1 MEETLFIINPVSA
14 RGTTPRFWAE
24 ARRELEKLEI
34 KFSEQLTS
42 KAGEATEITR
52 RALESGTGRVVAV
65 GGDGTLNEVVNGYFD
80 SSGARVNPDAAIGL
94 LPSGTGSDFRRSI
107 GINSSR
113 DGIAAIASGRT
124 RLIDAVRAVIE
135 TEDGASVTRYFINV
149 ATFGLGGDVSG
160 FVNRWRG
167 SLPKW
172 VGGRTRFVAAAIRA
186 LDRYRLVP
194 VEVRLDDTFHKK
206 IASNLVVVANG
217 RFAGGGMMLAPH
229 AQLDDGLLDVI
240 LTDGA
245 TRFDV
250 IKELPRIGRGGHLKN
265 KKVTE
270 TRARDASITT
280 AEPMAIDIDG
290 EMAGYT
296 PARMTVL
303 PSTVRFITSDQ

>member
-14 RGTTPRFWAE
+14 RGTTLRFWTQS
-24 ARRELEKLEI
+24 RREMERRGLE
-34 KFSEQLTS
+34 FSEQQTS
-42 KAGEATEITR
+42 KAGDATEIAR
-52 RALESGTGRVVAV
+52 RALEAGVKRIVAV

-80 SSGARVNPDAAIGL
+80 SAGAPVNPEAAIGL

-107 GINSSR
+107 GIKSSR
-113 DGIAAIASGRT
+113 DSIAAIITGKS
-124 RLIDAVRAVIE
+124 RLIDAVRAFHA

-149 ATFGLGGDVSG
+149 ATFGLGGDVSA

-172 VGGRTRFVAAAIRA
+172 VGGRARFVAAALRA
-186 LDRYRLVP
+186 LDRYRLIP
-194 VEVRLDDTFHKK
+194 VEVRLDDSFHKE

-229 AQLDDGLLDVI
+229 AELDDGLLDVI

-250 IKELPRIGRGGHLKN
+250 IKELPRIGRGGYLKN

-270 TRARDASITT
+270 TRARDVSITT

-296 PARMTVL
+296 PARMTIL
-303 PSTVRFITSDQ
+303 GSAVRFIIVD